1 MAAFHSDEGMLVIQ
15 LYNVQRHDKEMIK
28 EKPRWE
34 ILIIK
39 TRQSLMK
46 DLSLKNNDLI
56 RILYRPDNSSTPIL
70 HIMPSKGFFGPNY
83 ILLHIVHNCYFNEIL
98 HLQ

>member
-1 MAAFHSDEGMLVIQ
+1 MLVIQ

-56 RILYRPDNSSTPIL
+56 RILYRPDNSSTPIQ